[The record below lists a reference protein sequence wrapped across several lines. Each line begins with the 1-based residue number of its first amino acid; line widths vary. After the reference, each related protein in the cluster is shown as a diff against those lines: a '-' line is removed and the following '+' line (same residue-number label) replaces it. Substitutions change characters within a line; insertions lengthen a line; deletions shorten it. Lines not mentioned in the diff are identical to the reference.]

1 MNFFS
6 FFFFFF
12 CADFLFQEA
21 FLTTY
26 RTFVTPTELIHK
38 LMYRYNKFIGQVEL
52 GQRPA
57 RNAFAL
63 LVRVVDD
70 LGVSDCD
77 EPLLR
82 TLLAFIYALLGR
94 GDLALAK
101 VLRCKVLEK
110 FEARR
115 TANALMAGL
124 NNSLNNSRNDVGTLS
139 GSGNVSH
146 VSTHQRTFSL
156 LDFKSAE
163 LAEQMTLF
171 DNELF
176 VKIEPA
182 ELLHWAREQKEEQ
195 IPNLNKF
202 TEHFNKMS
210 YWTRSRLVE
219 QSDAKERERLF
230 AKFLKVMKHLRKLN
244 NYNSYLAL
252 LSALDSAPIRRLE
265 WSRHLVDVLNEYS
278 ALIDSS
284 SSFRAYRQALDETQ
298 PPSIP
303 YIGLILQDL
312 TFVHIGNNDFLPDG
326 KVNFAKRWQIFYILD
341 QLRKFRH
348 SHYNL
353 KRNDA
358 VFNFFDNFDSYLC
371 EETIWQM
378 SQQIK
383 PRPNTKK

>member
-1 MNFFS
+1 
-6 FFFFFF
+6 
-12 CADFLFQEA
+12 
-21 FLTTY
+21 
-26 RTFVTPTELIHK
+26 
-38 LMYRYNKFIGQVEL
+38 MYRYNKFIGEPEL

-70 LGVSDCD
+70 LGVGDCD

-115 TANALMAGL
+115 AATALLAGLGNGVTATAAGGSVSSLTSTAN
-124 NNSLNNSRNDVGTLS
+124 S
-139 GSGNVSH
+139 GPVVVTTNGGRAV
-146 VSTHQRTFSL
+146 TL

-195 IPNLNKF
+195 ISNLNKF

-219 QSDAKERERLF
+219 QQDPKERERLF

-252 LSALDSAPIRRLE
+252 LSALDSAPVRRLD
-265 WSRHLVDVLNEYS
+265 WSRHLVEVLNEYS

-326 KVNFAKRWQIFYILD
+326 RVNFAKRWQIFHILD

-348 SHYNL
+348 RLAFL
-353 KRNDA
+353 KTFLEKLIYSN
-358 VFNFFDNFDSYLC
+358 
-371 EETIWQM
+371 
-378 SQQIK
+378 SQI
-383 PRPNTKK
+383 